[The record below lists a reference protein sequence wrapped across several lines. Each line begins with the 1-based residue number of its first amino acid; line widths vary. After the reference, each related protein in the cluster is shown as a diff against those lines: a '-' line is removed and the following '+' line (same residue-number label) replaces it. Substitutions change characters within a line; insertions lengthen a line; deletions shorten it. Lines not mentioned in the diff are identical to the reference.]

1 MKTDTGVNCVNLHY
15 LRRRLSCASVDILL
29 LFCLLC
35 RLHILIRFSNLNDVR
50 FNYFFVLKMRILASV
65 FDSLAFSRTMWV
77 SGGRQRQSPSSS
89 SLSGS
94 ER

>member
-1 MKTDTGVNCVNLHY
+1 MKTDTSVNCVNLHY

-50 FNYFFVLKMRILASV
+50 FNYFFVLKYEDFSFSGRFACLLQNDVGEWRASAPDTIVVV
-65 FDSLAFSRTMWV
+65 FW
-77 SGGRQRQSPSSS
+77 
-89 SLSGS
+89 
-94 ER
+94 E